1 MMSATAFKFGKQ
13 RYGRGLTGNYSGAAG
28 AGAQKLSA
36 FPLPKH
42 FFRGF
47 KTQLLKYAQSYSKD
61 FVVFLK
67 TIT

>member
-13 RYGRGLTGNYSGAAG
+13 RYGGGLTGNYSGAAG
-28 AGAQKLSA
+28 AGTRELSA

-47 KTQLLKYAQSYSKD
+47 KTQLLKYTQSYSED
-61 FVVFLK
+61 FSVFLK